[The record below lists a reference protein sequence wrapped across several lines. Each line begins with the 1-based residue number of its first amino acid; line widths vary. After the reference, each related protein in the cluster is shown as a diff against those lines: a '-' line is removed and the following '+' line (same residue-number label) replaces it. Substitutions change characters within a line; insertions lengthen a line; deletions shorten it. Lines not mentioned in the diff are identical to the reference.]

1 MAVLI
6 RVLYLTHLISCS
18 WIWLWLD
25 DIFIILKLRQKRAST
40 LIWYGACFHGDGAQ
54 WTIIGLTVCVCVCFL
69 LLALLCVF
77 VFVVFLYVSVGRLG
91 VSVLLTF
98 YIWYVFIERLW
109 RTGCD
114 PVGEEVVLDAA
125 VCDSF
130 VCGENNWTV
139 FQMKTAQSDEFILE
153 FCDRPSVCVLKRSR
167 RFYRVSGGFNDGW
180 VFLVRQNSDQLWLLC
195 SL

>member
-1 MAVLI
+1 MILILTLTWWHFYYFEVLAATEKSFHTD
-6 RVLYLTHLISCS
+6 LTWSLFPWWRCTMNHY
-18 WIWLWLD
+18 
-25 DIFIILKLRQKRAST
+25 RAHS
-40 LIWYGACFHGDGAQ
+40 
-54 WTIIGLTVCVCVCFL
+54 VCVCVCFL

-77 VFVVFLYVSVGRLG
+77 VVFLYMSVGRLG
-91 VSVLLTF
+91 VSVLLMF

-114 PVGEEVVLDAA
+114 AVGEEVVLDAA
-125 VCDSF
+125 VCNLF

-139 FQMKTAQSDEFILE
+139 FQMKTAQSDDFILE
-153 FCDRPSVCVLKRSR
+153 FCDCPSVCVPKRSR
-167 RFYRVSGGFNDGW
+167 RFYRVSGGFNDGQ